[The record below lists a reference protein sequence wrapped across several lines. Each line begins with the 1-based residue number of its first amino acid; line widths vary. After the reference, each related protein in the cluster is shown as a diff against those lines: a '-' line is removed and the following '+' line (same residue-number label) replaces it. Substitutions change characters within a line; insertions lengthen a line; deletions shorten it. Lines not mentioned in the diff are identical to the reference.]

1 MNTRLSSIIVAV
13 ALAWAWTGSSAIAA
27 ENYSNL
33 LRGSEVKGAKVK
45 NLQNEEIGDIHEILV
60 EPVAGLLRFAVLSLG
75 NFLGM
80 GDTKVAVPW
89 LAFQIT
95 KEGDKPQ
102 LVLDAT
108 KERLKNAPRVEGEN
122 YDRLYAKET
131 AESVYVY
138 WHITWIPLP
147 ERY

>member
-27 ENYSNL
+27 ENYSDL

-60 EPVAGLLRFAVLSLG
+60 EPVAGLLRFAVLSVG

-102 LVLDAT
+102 LVVDAT
-108 KERLKNAPRVEGEN
+108 KDRLKNAPRVEGEN

>member
-27 ENYSNL
+27 ENYSDL

-60 EPVAGLLRFAVLSLG
+60 EPVAGLLRFAVLSVG
-75 NFLGM
+75 KFLGM

-102 LVLDAT
+102 LVVDAT
-108 KERLKNAPRVEGEN
+108 KDRLKNAPRVEGEN